1 MLKLHELAVVEAL
14 LTSILSLASERRVKS
29 FKKIIVS
36 IGELQRFDRELLRS
50 MLIDFLYRMNIR
62 FEEVIVNEEPALF
75 QCNRCGFKWDLGGI
89 ELSDYVKE
97 AIHFL
102 PEAVYSFIKCP
113 SCGSRDYDIKSGR
126 IVKVN
131 VEW

>member
-1 MLKLHELAVVEAL
+1 VLKLHELAVVEAL